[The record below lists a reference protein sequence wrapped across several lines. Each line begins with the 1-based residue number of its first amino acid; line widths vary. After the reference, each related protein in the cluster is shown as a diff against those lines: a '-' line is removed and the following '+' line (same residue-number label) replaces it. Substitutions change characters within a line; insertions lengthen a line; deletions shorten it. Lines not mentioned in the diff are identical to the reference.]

1 MIQDIAP
8 LKFYNEYRQQQIS
21 DDSYILA
28 FKGNGIYLKKDARIE
43 FPTWEQV
50 RSAIGS
56 GSEDA
61 PKNDD
66 IMSIKNSAVNS
77 QIYLFSIDS
86 KAYFLF
92 DLTNIQLPGF
102 EYVRMFDVRRLN
114 PKSQV
119 MAAATGWHLYQ
130 WYAANKFCGR
140 CGKPLVHDEK
150 QRMLKCPEC
159 GNMVFPKI
167 APAVIVGVKHGDY
180 ILMTKY
186 ADREYKR
193 YALIAGFIEIGETPE
208 QTVVRE
214 VMEEV
219 GLPVKNVRYYGSQPW
234 GFDSN
239 LLLGYYCDLAE
250 DAGDIVLDKEE
261 LSIAEWVHYKDIPA
275 DHEGLSL
282 TAEMM
287 GYFRDHEGKV

>member
-1 MIQDIAP
+1 MIQDIQP
-8 LKFYNEYRQQQIS
+8 HNFYNEYRQQEITE
-21 DDSYILA
+21 DSYILS
-28 FKGNGIYLKKDARIE
+28 FREREIYLKAEEAIV
-43 FPTWEQV
+43 FPTWKQV
-50 RSAIGS
+50 MDKSKT
-56 GSEDA
+56 
-61 PKNDD
+61 P
-66 IMSIKNSAVNS
+66 
-77 QIYLFSIDS
+77 IYLFSIDE
-86 KAYFLF
+86 KAYFLY
-92 DLTNIQLPGF
+92 DMADQELPGF
-102 EYVRMFDVRRLN
+102 SYLRMFDVRRLK
-114 PKSQV
+114 PKEEV
-119 MAAATGWHLYQ
+119 MAASTGYHLYQ
-130 WYAANKFCGR
+130 WYLTNQFCGK
-140 CGKPLVHDEK
+140 CGRPLIHDDK
-150 QRMLKCPEC
+150 QRMLKCSDC

-193 YALIAGFIEIGETPE
+193 YALIAGFVEIGETPE
-208 QTVVRE
+208 QTVIRE

-250 DAGDIVLDKEE
+250 DAGEIVLDREE
-261 LSIAEWVHYKDIPA
+261 LSTAEWVHYKDIAA

-287 GYFRDHEGKV
+287 TYYREMRGKV